1 MPEKTVTKEVKEV
14 KDETVL
20 EQSDTKRERK
30 SPVRFSIAV
39 TKAAPREFVV
49 PEGKGTPLGQIP
61 SSLFQHTIMTNTR
74 LCSDV

>member
-1 MPEKTVTKEVKEV
+1 M
-14 KDETVL
+14 KDEKVL

-39 TKAAPREFVV
+39 TKAAPREFIV

-61 SSLFQHTIMTNTR
+61 SSLFSTHLQCTFHRTMF
-74 LCSDV
+74 